1 MMFCHDPI
9 VKLNLLFKALTLQ
22 AHIILPHFKE
32 PFQDQKAWKMTGN
45 YNARGEQFVRFYK
58 PSRRPI

>member
-22 AHIILPHFKE
+22 AHIILPHFKQ

-45 YNARGEQFVRFYK
+45 YNARGEQVVRF
-58 PSRRPI
+58 S